1 MIKSL
6 QKRFIVTA
14 MVAISLLLA
23 VLLGVINVV
32 NHVTTQRQIDHILE
46 ALVDN
51 LGSYDP
57 PGISEFQRGPAK
69 RPVPNAPRPDDMLAS
84 RYFTVFF
91 SNEGK
96 ILFADTKHIYAV
108 SEEDAGEIAQEV
120 YSEAV
125 SSGRY
130 DQFEYRLQNLPGDKG
145 SFAVFLDTSAQR
157 GNRLNVLL
165 ASCGG
170 GVFCWLLMLL
180 LVFLLS
186 KRAIRPIAENMEKQ
200 KQFVTNAG
208 HEIKTPLAI
217 IMANTDAMELHNGE
231 NKWSRNIRAQTV
243 RLTGLMQNLLTLSK
257 MDEDNVVLPMTE
269 FSFSLLLEEVLDT
282 FYEMAKAKSVSVQ
295 ADLQEKLF
303 VKANRESL
311 MQLVSILMD
320 NAVRYTPVNGTI
332 SVLLQK
338 KERGVCFQVKNTLD
352 SASDIELDRLFE
364 RFYRGNAARTQETG
378 GYGIG
383 LSAAKAIVDAHK
395 GKISAYYENN
405 ETEIVFSVLL

>member
-14 MVAISLLLA
+14 MVAISLLLT

-57 PGISEFQRGPAK
+57 PGISDFQKGPAK
-69 RPVPNAPRPDDMLAS
+69 RPVSNAPRPDDMLGS

-91 SNEGK
+91 SNEGE

-108 SEEDAGEIAQEV
+108 SEEDAEEIAQEV
-120 YSEAV
+120 YSKAV

-157 GNRLNVLL
+157 GNILNVLL

-170 GVFCWLLMLL
+170 GIFCWLLMLL

-257 MDEDNVVLPMTE
+257 MDEDGVVLPMTE

-282 FYEMAKAKSVSVQ
+282 FYEMAKAKRVSVQ
-295 ADLQEKLF
+295 VDLQEKLF

-311 MQLVSILMD
+311 MQLVSL
-320 NAVRYTPVNGTI
+320 NGQCCEI
-332 SVLLQK
+332 YPGEWNHICSAAK
-338 KERGVCFQVKNTLD
+338 KERGVCFQVKSTLD

>member
-14 MVAISLLLA
+14 MVAISLLLT

-57 PGISEFQRGPAK
+57 PGISDFQKGPAK
-69 RPVPNAPRPDDMLAS
+69 RPVSNAPRPDDMLGS

-91 SNEGK
+91 SNEGE

-108 SEEDAGEIAQEV
+108 SEEDAEEIAQEV
-120 YSEAV
+120 YSKAV

-157 GNRLNVLL
+157 DNRLNVLL

-170 GVFCWLLMLL
+170 GIFCWLLMLL

-231 NKWSRNIRAQTV
+231 NKWIRNIRAQTV

-257 MDEDNVVLPMTE
+257 MDEDGVVLPMTE

-282 FYEMAKAKSVSVQ
+282 FYEMAKAKRVSVQ
-295 ADLQEKLF
+295 VDLQEKLF

-338 KERGVCFQVKNTLD
+338 KERGICFQVKNTLD

>member
-1 MIKSL
+1 M
-6 QKRFIVTA
+6 
-14 MVAISLLLA
+14 
-23 VLLGVINVV
+23 
-32 NHVTTQRQIDHILE
+32 
-46 ALVDN
+46 
-51 LGSYDP
+51 P
-57 PGISEFQRGPAK
+57 
-69 RPVPNAPRPDDMLAS
+69 
-84 RYFTVFF
+84 
-91 SNEGK
+91 
-96 ILFADTKHIYAV
+96 
-108 SEEDAGEIAQEV
+108 
-120 YSEAV
+120 
-125 SSGRY
+125 
-130 DQFEYRLQNLPGDKG
+130 
-145 SFAVFLDTSAQR
+145 QR
-157 GNRLNVLL
+157 GNILNVLL

-186 KRAIRPIAENMEKQ
+186 KRTIRPIAENMEKQ

-217 IMANTDAMELHNGE
+217 IMANTYAMELHNGE

-257 MDEDNVVLPMTE
+257 MDEDGVVLPMTE

-282 FYEMAKAKSVSVQ
+282 FYEMAKAKRVSVQ
-295 ADLQEKLF
+295 VDLQEKLF